1 MDYYKG
7 KWALVTG
14 AGRVGR
20 IGADIAEHL
29 ARHGANI
36 YLHYRSAPDEAKQ
49 VRESVL
55 RAGREHNVKVEL
67 VQGDFAK
74 RADVERVFQNIA
86 PDIVINNA
94 AVFQGAGSS
103 FDMTLGAYL
112 EAEEKA
118 LDSNWQANVKSA
130 QLVTEAAVYQLKKA
144 GKEGVIVYVGDA
156 YIDRGGAYPRGLA
169 GYTASKAYIP
179 TVLTHYAAAYGKEGI
194 RFLGV
199 LNGPITPP
207 PGTPESVVKS
217 IQREISHPAEKLEP
231 WVGGK
236 NVASTIDNMV
246 RMHLANGTYVTVDG
260 GRVWKAATEFD

>member
-55 RAGREHNVKVEL
+55 KAGREHNIKVEL

-74 RADVERVFQNIA
+74 RADVERVFQNIT
-86 PDIVINNA
+86 PDIIVNNA
-94 AVFQGAGSS
+94 AVFQGSGSS
-103 FDMTLGAYL
+103 FDMALGAYL
-112 EAEEKA
+112 ESE
-118 LDSNWQANVKSA
+118 DTNWSANVKSA
-130 QLVTEAAVYQLKKA
+130 QLVTEAAVYKLKKA
-144 GKEGVIVYVGDA
+144 KKEGVVVYIGDA
-156 YIDRGGAYPRGLA
+156 YIDRGGAYPKGLA
-169 GYTASKAYIP
+169 AYTASKSYIP
-179 TVLTHYAAAYGKEGI
+179 TILTHYAAAYGKEGI
-194 RFLGV
+194 RFFGV

-207 PGTPESVVKS
+207 PGTPDDVVKK
-217 IQREISHPAEKLEP
+217 IQGEINHPAHKLEP

-236 NVASTIDNMV
+236 NVASTIDNMI
-246 RMHLANGTYVTVDG
+246 RMHLANGTYVVVDG